1 MTSSNGAG
9 TPPTCAL
16 CDQYCP
22 NNVLST
28 IDQIVQGLFD
38 DIATAIRITSKC
50 MGATND
56 QLQDNK
62 NVMIRPGI
70 CVCQLVKILAP
81 EWRKQ
86 AKKDP
91 NANKELLCTDGDPIG
106 SITNKILGKIG
117 DDMQKAAEEIG
128 HTIIDSVEGVLTGF
142 LNFFAPGSG
151 EVKLAPNECIT
162 TLKNV
167 IDPKNRFKHCGS
179 SFAAAY
185 EKAIQFQ
192 CERAQPKWK
201 RCYYQRVLDICENDD
216 YLKRYYALFD
226 RGFESVGALESA
238 FSDAF
243 GEAFADDD
251 PTLGSIV
258 SAAARGIE
266 APRDL
271 DGRKNICSGDVLL
284 NSLPLNQVRIRD
296 SFFCNALASP
306 SLPPSPQSKSFRA
319 SSPSSTT
326 CAPST
331 TTLSLSCAR

>member
-1 MTSSNGAG
+1 M
-9 TPPTCAL
+9 
-16 CDQYCP
+16 
-22 NNVLST
+22 LST

-56 QLQDNK
+56 QLQNNK

-192 CERAQPKWK
+192 CESAQPKWK

-296 SFFCNALASP
+296 SFFAMALASP
-306 SLPPSPQSKSFRA
+306 SLPPSPRSKSFRA